1 MEITG
6 TLGQHTL
13 KLEANDFQAAVARGR
28 VFSVAN
34 QTGVVTQDGLSVTE
48 PVLTLANPAGSGVKG
63 RLWFAGTS
71 FLVAFPLG
79 AVILLAA
86 GTDAS
91 DDAVTGTKVTAHRRG
106 RLGGLSDQ
114 GNIIQPFLAATLP
127 AIPVGIAILGCG
139 LTGTIGTAPT
149 APMLGRWFNGAIE
162 IMPGT
167 NISIQT
173 TTDSGAVGTVCEYIW
188 EEIDL

>member
-6 TLGQHTL
+6 LLGQHNVG
-13 KLEANDFQAAVARGR
+13 LESDDFQAAVARGR

-34 QTGVVTQDGLSVTE
+34 QTGVATADGLSVTE

-63 RLWFAGTS
+63 RLWFAGAS
-71 FLVAFPLG
+71 FLVIFGDA
-79 AVILLAA
+79 AIVWLAA
-86 GTDAS
+86 GTDAA
-91 DDAVTGTKVTAHRRG
+91 DDAVTGTKVTTHRRG

-139 LTGTIGTAPT
+139 LTGAITLMPA

-173 TTDSGAVGTVCEYIW
+173 STDSGAVGTVCEYIW

>member
-6 TLGQHTL
+6 LLGQHNIG
-13 KLEANDFQAAVARGR
+13 LETDGFEAAVARGR
-28 VFSVAN
+28 VFSVCN
-34 QTGVVTQDGLSVTE
+34 QTGVATQAGLSVTD

-63 RLWFAGTS
+63 RLWFAGAS
-71 FLVAFPLG
+71 FLVAFVAG
-79 AVILLAA
+79 AVVLLAA
-86 GTDAS
+86 GTDAA
-91 DDAVTGTKVTAHRRG
+91 DDAVTGTKTTAHRRG

-114 GNIIQPFLAATLP
+114 GNILQPFLAATLP

-149 APMLGRWFNGAIE
+149 APMMGRWFNGAIE

-173 TTDSGAVGTVCEYIW
+173 TTASGAVGCVCEYIW
-188 EEIDL
+188 EEVDL